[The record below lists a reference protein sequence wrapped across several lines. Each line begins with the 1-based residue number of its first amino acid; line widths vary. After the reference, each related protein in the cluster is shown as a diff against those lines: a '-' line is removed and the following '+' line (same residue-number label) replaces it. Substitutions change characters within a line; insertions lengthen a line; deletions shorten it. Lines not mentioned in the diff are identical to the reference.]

1 MLGSLLL
8 FTEFQAPKTSF
19 PTNELCWGNWVA
31 KGTWCEEGW
40 WYLLWVWGSKSFWGS
55 WETKSFSCTLKVYK
69 SLGEQCLDRDTLV
82 FTVPVWI
89 CCVLLGMMKSE
100 ILILFIMSFAVNLR
114 EAWILSGLFCLIA
127 LVLGNVNLEG
137 ELGFHVIFAP

>member
-1 MLGSLLL
+1 MNYAEAIEWLKEHDVKKDDGTYYEFGEVSLSEALEKQNPSAVRWRCINPL
-8 FTEFQAPKTSF
+8 ENSVWTVTP
-19 PTNELCWGNWVA
+19 LC
-31 KGTWCEEGW
+31 
-40 WYLLWVWGSKSFWGS
+40 
-55 WETKSFSCTLKVYK
+55 
-69 SLGEQCLDRDTLV
+69 SL
-82 FTVPVWI
+82 PMWI

-137 ELGFHVIFAP
+137 ELGFYVIFAP